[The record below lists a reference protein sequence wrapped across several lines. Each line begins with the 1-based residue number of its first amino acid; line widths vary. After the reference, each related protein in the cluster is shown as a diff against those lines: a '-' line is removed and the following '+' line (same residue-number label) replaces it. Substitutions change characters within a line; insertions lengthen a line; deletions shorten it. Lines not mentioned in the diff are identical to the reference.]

1 MKITG
6 YSTPLDAE
14 RAFYAAFERA
24 DADAMRAVWAASED
38 IECIHPLGARL
49 RGSDVHRGWHEMFT
63 EAERLAFHLSDRR
76 TFAHDGLTVHLVLEN
91 ILFPD
96 GKTEPLQILATN
108 VYRHS
113 ADGWRMVMRHASPM
127 PAGLAVAPAARGPVH

>member
-1 MKITG
+1 MKNTG

-14 RAFYAAFERA
+14 QAFYAAFERA
-24 DADAMRAVWAASED
+24 DADAMRAVWAASGD
-38 IECIHPLGARL
+38 IECVHPLGARL
-49 RGSDVHRGWHEMFT
+49 RGDDVHQGWRDMFA

-76 TFAHDGLTVHLVLEN
+76 AFEHDGLTVHLLLEN

-108 VYRHS
+108 VYRH
-113 ADGWRMVMRHASPM
+113 ATDGWRMVMRHASPA
-127 PAGLAVAPAARGPVH
+127 PTGLASPPAARGPVH

>member
-1 MKITG
+1 MENTG
-6 YSTPLDAE
+6 YPTPLDAE
-14 RAFYAAFERA
+14 QAFYAAFERA

-38 IECIHPLGARL
+38 IECVHPLGERL
-49 RGSDVHRGWHEMFT
+49 RGDDVHQGWRDMFA

-76 TFAHDGLTVHLVLEN
+76 AFEHDGLTVHLLLEN

-108 VYRHS
+108 VYRH
-113 ADGWRMVMRHASPM
+113 ATDGWRMVMRHASPA
-127 PAGLAVAPAARGPVH
+127 PAGLASPPAARGAVH